1 MREQKLIKKGSV
13 TVEAAIFLPLFVIAV
28 LTVAFSMR
36 WILYEIQVTSLAM
49 DEAHRLAITAY
60 YKEKESTDIT
70 TSLLLNARIVS
81 RSNDETS
88 LNGMCYVS
96 AYNTDNESQSYTD
109 IVHLSVSY
117 SRSIPFPSLIQTPS
131 PGETTLI
138 FREFVGRTTV
148 LSTET
153 EDVTED
159 DSVVWVFPVAGERY
173 HLENCPFI
181 QVYARQ
187 TTLSTSVRRK
197 YTPCAHC
204 NPEKLG
210 DGNYVFVF
218 PNQGK
223 SYHQGNCFVVDRYVV
238 AMMKSAAEERGYTP
252 CKTCIGEEKDE

>member
-1 MREQKLIKKGSV
+1 MWEQKLIKKGSV
-13 TVEAAIFLPLFVIAV
+13 TVEAALLLPLFFMAV

-36 WILYEIQVTSLAM
+36 WILYEIQVTCLAM
-49 DEAHRLAITAY
+49 DEARRLSISAY
-60 YKEKESTDIT
+60 SKEKESTDIA
-70 TSLLLNARIVS
+70 TSLLLNERIAN
-81 RSNDETS
+81 RSIDETS
-88 LNGMCYVS
+88 LDGMCYVS
-96 AYNTDNESQSYTD
+96 QYITDKENQGYTD
-109 IVHLSVSY
+109 IIHLGVSY
-117 SRSIPFPSLIQTPS
+117 SRNILFPSLIQNPS

-138 FREFVGRTTV
+138 FREFVGRTAV
-148 LSTET
+148 ISSEPINASD
-153 EDVTED
+153 E

-173 HLENCPFI
+173 HRENCPFI

-187 TTLSTSVRRK
+187 TTLSASVRRN
-197 YTPCAHC
+197 YTPCVHC

-210 DGNYVFVF
+210 DGNYVYVF